1 MNKEHTENYMKQLR
15 EMYDAGSSL
24 SDGERAAY
32 GMWAD
37 GRKEFESRRMP
48 GITFLSYE
56 MNSFLWTRDVPMFIL
71 TLREAGIKHFVFTN
85 TSTALMEDLHAFEQE
100 GCEIKGLATET
111 EKVFGCERKGIE
123 VYIPEKEK

>member
-1 MNKEHTENYMKQLR
+1 MTRLR
-15 EMYDAGSSL
+15 DKVAPGSIA
-24 SDGERAAY
+24 DEGVRAAY

-37 GRKEFESRRMP
+37 GRKEFESRKRP

-56 MNSFLWTRDVPMFIL
+56 MNSFLWTRDVPTFIL

-100 GCEIKGLATET
+100 GCEINGLATET
-111 EKVFGCERKGIE
+111 EKFFGCGRKGIE
-123 VYIPEKEK
+123 IYIPEKEK